1 MICGKVIYPS
11 RETAEDAVRGIKKDK
26 RPYASKKK
34 PVTAYY
40 CKACRGFHLTS
51 NKQKLKVK
59 TTTSHD
65 IVTKEHASPHS
76 QRALRIIDYTFK
88 PISR

>member
-1 MICGKVIYPS
+1 MICGKIIYAS
-11 RETAEDAVRGIKKDK
+11 QQAAIEAVHGIKKDK

-51 NKQKLKVK
+51 NKQKLKTK
-59 TTTSHD
+59 PQSSHD
-65 IVTKEHASPHS
+65 IVTLNLKSS
-76 QRALRIIDYTFK
+76 KQGQSLRIVDFTFK
-88 PISR
+88 PIHT